1 MYDGALFFELSKIND
16 QWSFLG
22 SDLNVLKT
30 GQWHHVAAT
39 FDGQFIKIY
48 VDGNKLKQARRKE
61 SLTTNNFYLTI
72 GNETPGFEDD
82 MEEMH
87 AFDGWIDEVRIY
99 NRGLSE
105 KEVTALYNY
114 KPDSND

>member
-1 MYDGALFFELSKIND
+1 M
-16 QWSFLG
+16 
-22 SDLNVLKT
+22 NVLKT

-61 SLTTNNFYLTI
+61 PLTTNNFHLTI
-72 GNETPGFEDD
+72 GNETPGFKDD
-82 MEEMH
+82 MEELH

-105 KEVTALYNY
+105 KEVKALYNY